1 MGFLSNTTNLCRFQV
16 IGNLPPA
23 DGLFQFFSEAL
34 TRHAFRPI
42 DATIDEM
49 STGWTSLFDKS
60 ESGFDNPGMFWLG
73 DHLAFSIRQDRR
85 KIPGAALKESIQ
97 KAFDEFLTA
106 HPGLRRVPKQKREE
120 IKEAVRLRL
129 LAKTVPTPTANDIV
143 WDLKT
148 NVITF
153 CNISTAAMDTFDQLF
168 RKTFPD
174 LRLRFITPYDVAMA
188 CAIPFDLQASLS
200 TANQA
205 TSVSVLDI
213 IRSNQWLGNDFLLWL
228 IYVQGIDGCFT
239 RPELTAYINDRLVL
253 TSSSET
259 GLTKVSFVG
268 DQDARLDEIRT
279 SLRKGKKIIEAK
291 IFLEYQDNDW
301 SLTLK
306 GETFNFASHKC
317 PPVHIEKDAMA
328 DEKSESHAV
337 FFERVHLLAEGR
349 RLFDALLTD
358 FLRERLSPL
367 WGDTAAKIA
376 QWLHE

>member
-1 MGFLSNTTNLCRFQV
+1 MGFLSNTANICRLQV

-34 TRHAFRPI
+34 MRHAFRPI

-49 STGWTSLFDKS
+49 STGWTNLFDKS
-60 ESGFDNPGMFWLG
+60 EFGFDNPGMFWLG
-73 DHLAFSIRQDRR
+73 DHLSFSIRQDRR
-85 KIPGAALKESIQ
+85 KIPGAALKETVQ
-97 KAFDEFLTA
+97 KAFDEFLAA

-129 LAKTVPTPTANDIV
+129 LAKTVPTPTANDVV

-153 CNISTAAMDTFDQLF
+153 CNISTGAMDTFDQLF

-174 LRLRFITPYDVAMA
+174 LRLRFITPYDVAM
-188 CAIPFDLQASLS
+188 CCPIPADLQTSLS
-200 TANQA
+200 AANQA
-205 TSVSVLDI
+205 TSVAVLDI
-213 IRSNQWLGNDFLLWL
+213 IRSNQWLGNDLLLWL
-228 IYVQGIDGCFT
+228 IYVQGTDGGFT
-239 RPELTAYINDRLVL
+239 CPELTAYINDRLVL

-259 GLTKVSFVG
+259 GTTKVSFVG

-279 SLRKGKKIIEAK
+279 SLRNGKKIIEAK
-291 IFLEYQDNDW
+291 IFLEHEDNVW

-306 GETFNFASHKC
+306 GDTFNFSAHKC

-328 DEKSESHAV
+328 DEKSERKAV
-337 FFERVHLLAEGR
+337 FYERLQLLAEGR
-349 RLFDALLTD
+349 RLFDELLTR
-358 FLRERLSPL
+358 FLHVRLSPR
-367 WGDTAAKIA
+367 WGDTAAKID